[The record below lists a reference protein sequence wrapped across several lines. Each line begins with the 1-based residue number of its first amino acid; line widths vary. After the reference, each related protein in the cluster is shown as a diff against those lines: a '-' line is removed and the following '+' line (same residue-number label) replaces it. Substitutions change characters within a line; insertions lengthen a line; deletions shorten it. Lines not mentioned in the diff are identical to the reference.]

1 MGFAN
6 RPGGSSNDT
15 EIRVKESVMKSTFSK
30 VNLFQKSIFGSGG
43 SHGHLK
49 VNIFKSQHFQKS
61 TFGSGGYVTK
71 IFGLF
76 QKR

>member
-61 TFGSGGYVTK
+61 TFSKVNIFKSQHSGAVGT
-71 IFGLF
+71 
-76 QKR
+76 